1 MNIKKHLSLF
11 LAALMI
17 LCLFAGCGSAAA
29 DLGDNFYY
37 SDSKAEAAPNEVLTD
52 SSLTGTGS
60 EAQVPNQNQKLIR
73 TIHIYAETED
83 MDSILTQVNARIQ
96 ELGGYIEEQSI
107 YNGSGSRTNRHANLT
122 IRIPAESLDQFV
134 NAVSDVSNIT
144 SKNETTEN
152 ITLTYVAT
160 ESRMKALQTEQ
171 DRLLELLAMAEN
183 MEDLLQIEARLTDV
197 RSELE
202 QDNSMLRLYDNQV
215 SYGTIHLNLDEVIDY
230 TVVEAPKGFFQRIGS
245 GFVTALKNTGIFLRE
260 LAIFLVIII
269 PYLAIPAVVLVIT
282 LVLIKRCRKKKKAN
296 LPETTDTPKT

>member
-17 LCLFAGCGSAAA
+17 LCLFAGCGEAAM
-29 DLGDNFYY
+29 DTGENIYY
-37 SDSKAEAAPNEVLTD
+37 ADSKAEAAPNEVLTD
-52 SSLTGTGS
+52 SSLTGTSGES
-60 EAQVPNQNQKLIR
+60 QVPNQNQKLIR
-73 TIHIYAETED
+73 TIHINAETED
-83 MDSILTQVNARIQ
+83 MDTILTQVNARIQ
-96 ELGGYIEEQSI
+96 ELGGYIEEQNI

-202 QDNSMLRLYDNQV
+202 QVNSMLRLYDNQV

-230 TVVEAPKGFFQRIGS
+230 TVVEAPKGFFERIGS
-245 GFVTALKNTGIFLRE
+245 GFVAALKNLGIFLRE
-260 LAIFLVIII
+260 FAILLVVSI
-269 PYLAIPAVVLVIT
+269 PYLAIPAIALVIT
-282 LVLIKRCRKKKKAN
+282 LVLIKHCRKKKKAKAQKAN
-296 LPETTDTPKT
+296 DTPKA